1 VRELS
6 ELAEQLRSV
15 RQAQRRFLQRWAVES
30 ALIHPGLDRVVADL
44 DADGPHGSANA
55 SAQLDGL
62 PPSADKS

>member
-15 RQAQRRFLQRWAVES
+15 RQAHRQFLQRWAVES

-44 DADGPHGSANA
+44 NADGLHGSAKA